1 MLKVFTTEIQIL
13 CNGTEAAGLIKYNYI
28 IVYTFILSEYGW
40 SIGAN
45 QSQFFGWKKRP
56 ELLLGSKPADNSGH
70 GMDTPRKASSKWTTK
85 HCNCERILLV
95 FMYMATTESDSLEIC
110 RIASS
115 CFILVFKATS
125 LFFFGFLCL
134 LHSRWPWQKVCD
146 SNIPIG
152 CLLNSLSHTALWSL
166 SKYAAMSY
174 VKALKTF

>member
-1 MLKVFTTEIQIL
+1 MQWNWGGWVDKNTTISLSTLSSYQNMAGVNPLVQIKVNFSVGKRGQSYCWAPNLLTIVATGRIL
-13 CNGTEAAGLIKYNYI
+13 QGKQ
-28 IVYTFILSEYGW
+28 VQSE
-40 SIGAN
+40 
-45 QSQFFGWKKRP
+45 
-56 ELLLGSKPADNSGH
+56 
-70 GMDTPRKASSKWTTK
+70 
-85 HCNCERILLV
+85 HCNCERILFV

-125 LFFFGFLCL
+125 LFLFGFLCL

-152 CLLNSLSHTALWSL
+152 CLLNSLCHAALWSL